1 MICNVSKKKCLFL
14 EIIVNEGLFVKVR
27 KLIKLEDNVFKFYDR
42 VSFFFYYEFFRNKI
56 YVMLD

>member
-27 KLIKLEDNVFKFYDR
+27 KLIKLEDNVFKFYDC
-42 VSFFFYYEFFRNKI
+42 VSFF
-56 YVMLD
+56 LLL